1 MEALIHYED
10 VGFAIHGELCTTGSS
25 PIDHLRLTTI
35 VSLNASFRVFWYIL
49 VCFRTCTQNMNAGIL
64 VSLGFLEAIRRLL
77 RSTLSL
83 VGDVSI
89 SLFHLPVSRTS
100 RISLT
105 DILYPTEAPHFSTF
119 TGAPDSLTWDTE
131 RPINISLATGS
142 LTRLGTRAPSR
153 R

>member
-1 MEALIHYED
+1 MEALVHYED

-25 PIDHLRLTTI
+25 PIDHLRLTTT

-49 VCFRTCTQNMNAGIL
+49 VCFRTCKQNMNAGIL

-77 RSTLSL
+77 RSTLSI

-89 SLFHLPVSRTS
+89 IHLPVSRTS

-105 DILYPTEAPHFSTF
+105 DISCIQQKHPISQH
-119 TGAPDSLTWDTE
+119 SLV
-131 RPINISLATGS
+131 
-142 LTRLGTRAPSR
+142 RLIP
-153 R
+153 